1 LEVFSDAL
9 KRMETG
15 YKVLDP
21 SSPET
26 SRTGRCALAVMI
38 KSPRAGAVKTRLV
51 PPLTFDEAAALSI
64 CFLRDTASNIA
75 GVASYGASEGV
86 AVYTP
91 LGSESAFDGL
101 LHAGFNLVAQ
111 RGVSFGERLFHAAE
125 DLLALGYGS
134 LCLIDSD
141 SPTLPDG
148 FLIDAVRWLAQPGD
162 RVVLGPSDDGGYY
175 LIGLKQAHAR
185 LFEEIAWSTDQV
197 LRQTIERA
205 RELALEIS
213 MLPAWYD
220 VDDGATL
227 RRLCDEL
234 FLPGPGDA
242 RRDGLKG
249 YEAKHT
255 RGYLARLIEAEGRGR
270 IWPERGA
277 PVETAL

>member
-1 LEVFSDAL
+1 
-9 KRMETG
+9 META
-15 YKVLDP
+15 YRVLDP
-21 SSPET
+21 TSPET
-26 SRTGRCALAVMI
+26 SRAGRCALAVMI

-75 GVASYGASEGV
+75 DVASYGASEGV

-91 LGSESAFDGL
+91 VGSESSFNGL

-111 RGVSFGERLFHAAE
+111 RGEDFGERLFHAAE

-141 SPTLPDG
+141 SPTLPRG
-148 FLIDAVRWLAQPGD
+148 FLIDAVRRLAQPGD
-162 RVVLGPSDDGGYY
+162 RLVLGPSDDGGYY

-197 LRQTIERA
+197 LGQTVERA

-220 VDDGATL
+220 VDDGASL

-234 FLPGPGDA
+234 FLHGHGDV

-270 IWPERGA
+270 IWPERDVSREA
-277 PVETAL
+277 AS